1 MMRKWTLWI
10 GLVLMVGIM
19 YFPSCVHDPVYTLD
33 DSMDPSDT
41 TDVDTMNTD
50 TTIVEDPC
58 DPDKIYFERDI
69 LPLFKTNCAFS
80 GCHNEA
86 TAQDG
91 VILTSYDNVMNSG
104 EVEPFNLDES
114 DLYEVLTDD
123 DEDDRM
129 PPPPAERLSQDE
141 IERIASWIL
150 QGAKDETCDYDNS
163 CETDNIRFS
172 VEIQM
177 VLESGCISCHNV
189 SSASGGVRLDT
200 YDEVVKV
207 AESGR
212 LLGAIRWEPAY
223 INMPFGGAKLND
235 CAIEQMELWIAD
247 GMPNN

>member
-1 MMRKWTLWI
+1 MRKCTAWI
-10 GLVLMVGIM
+10 GIVLIVGIL
-19 YFPSCVHDPVYTLD
+19 YLPSCVHDPVYTLD

-69 LPLFKTNCAFS
+69 LPLFQTNCAFS
-80 GCHNEA
+80 GCHNESS
-86 TAQDG
+86 AQNG
-91 VILTSYDNVMNSG
+91 VILSSYEQVMNSG
-104 EVEPFNLDES
+104 EVTPLSLDDS
-114 DLYEVLTDD
+114 DLYEVLIDD

-129 PPPPAERLSQDE
+129 PPPPAQRLSQDE
-141 IERIASWIL
+141 IQLVANWIL
-150 QGAKDETCDYDNS
+150 QGATNDSCDYETN

-177 VLESGCISCHNV
+177 VLESGCISCHN
-189 SSASGGVRLDT
+189 SANASAGVRVDT

-207 AESGR
+207 AETGR
-212 LLGAIRWEPAY
+212 LLGAIRWESAY
-223 INMPFGGAKLND
+223 VNMPLGGEKLSD
-235 CAIEQMELWIAD
+235 CAIEQMELWIED